1 MNQLRTAGMVI
12 KKLLEKENNM
22 IGEESDRQVQEVDR
36 EDHKDEV
43 KIGEL
48 GLSALTLYWYF
59 NSKSII
65 FNFDLFVNS

>member
-1 MNQLRTAGMVI
+1 MVI

-48 GLSALTLYWYF
+48 GLSALTLY
-59 NSKSII
+59 
-65 FNFDLFVNS
+65 